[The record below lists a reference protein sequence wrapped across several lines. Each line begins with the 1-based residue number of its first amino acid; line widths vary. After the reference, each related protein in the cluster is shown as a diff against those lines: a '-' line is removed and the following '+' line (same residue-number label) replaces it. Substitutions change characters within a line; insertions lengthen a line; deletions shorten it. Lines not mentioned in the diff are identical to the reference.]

1 MATTRATKSTSQ
13 QALFETVAR
22 MDERMQQMS
31 ADIKELKEN
40 IPNWAKANYALYGAD
55 GKSGIIQE
63 VDDIKKIVTDLKEW
77 KIAITT
83 KIATISA
90 IVGGGFSL
98 LVKYLLG
105 G

>member
-1 MATTRATKSTSQ
+1 MQVKQTKPNNNR
-13 QALFETVAR
+13 ALFETVAR

-40 IPNWAKANYALYGAD
+40 IPNWSKANYALYGAD
-55 GKSGIIQE
+55 GHSGIVKE
-63 VDDIKKIVTDLKEW
+63 VEDIKTIVSELKEW
-77 KIAITT
+77 KVAVTT

-98 LVKYLLG
+98 LVKYLFG

>member
-1 MATTRATKSTSQ
+1 
-13 QALFETVAR
+13 

-55 GKSGIIQE
+55 GKSGVIQDVE
-63 VDDIKKIVTDLKEW
+63 EIKSIVSELKEW
-77 KIAITT
+77 KISITA
-83 KIATISA
+83 KIAVISA
-90 IVGGGFSL
+90 IVGGVFSYL
-98 LVKYLLG
+98 MKYLLG

>member
-1 MATTRATKSTSQ
+1 MTLKTSKNTSQ

-22 MDERMQQMS
+22 MDERMSQMS

-55 GKSGIIQE
+55 GKSGIVQE
-63 VDDIKKIVTDLKEW
+63 VEDIKKIVTDLKEW

>member
-1 MATTRATKSTSQ
+1 MALKTTKSTSQ

-31 ADIKELKEN
+31 ADIRELKEN

-63 VDDIKKIVTDLKEW
+63 VDDIKKIVSELKEW
-77 KIAITT
+77 KVSITT

-90 IVGGGFSL
+90 IVGGCFSL
-98 LVKYLLG
+98 LVKYLFG

>member
-1 MATTRATKSTSQ
+1 MTLKASKNTSQ

-40 IPNWAKANYALYGAD
+40 IPNWAKANFALYGPD
-55 GKSGIIQE
+55 GNSGIVQE
-63 VDDIKKIVTDLKEW
+63 VEDIKKIVSELKEW

-98 LVKYLLG
+98 LVKYLFG

>member
-1 MATTRATKSTSQ
+1 MPTKTTKSTSQ

-31 ADIKELKEN
+31 DDIRELKEN
-40 IPNWAKANYALYGAD
+40 IPNWAKANFALYGAN
-55 GKSGIIQE
+55 GKSGVIQE
-63 VDDIKKIVTDLKEW
+63 LDDIKKTVSELKDW
-77 KIAITT
+77 KLAITT

-90 IVGGGFSL
+90 IVGGAFSL
-98 LVKYLLG
+98 LIKYLFG

>member
-1 MATTRATKSTSQ
+1 MALKTTKNTSQ

-40 IPNWAKANYALYGAD
+40 IPNWAKANFALYGPD
-55 GKSGIIQE
+55 GKSGIVQE
-63 VDDIKKIVTDLKEW
+63 VEDIKKIVSELKEW
-77 KIAITT
+77 KVAITT

-98 LVKYLLG
+98 LVKYLFG

>member
-1 MATTRATKSTSQ
+1 MPSKAIKNANQ
-13 QALFETVAR
+13 QTLFETVAR

-63 VDDIKKIVTDLKEW
+63 VDDIKKIVSDLKEW
-77 KIAITT
+77 KVAVTA

-98 LVKYLLG
+98 LVKFFLG

>member
-1 MATTRATKSTSQ
+1 
-13 QALFETVAR
+13 

-55 GKSGIIQE
+55 GQSGIIKE
-63 VDDIKKIVTDLKEW
+63 VDEIKTIVSELKEW
-77 KIAITT
+77 KVSVTA

-90 IVGGGFSL
+90 IVGGVFSL
-98 LVKYLLG
+98 LVKYLFG

>member
-1 MATTRATKSTSQ
+1 MPIKQQKNASQ

-31 ADIKELKEN
+31 SDIKELKEN

-63 VDDIKKIVTDLKEW
+63 VDDIKKIVSELKEW

-98 LVKYLLG
+98 LVKYLFG

>member
-1 MATTRATKSTSQ
+1 
-13 QALFETVAR
+13 

-31 ADIKELKEN
+31 ADIRELKEN

-55 GKSGIIQE
+55 GKSGVIKE
-63 VDDIKKIVTDLKEW
+63 VDEIKKIVSDLKEW
-77 KIAITT
+77 KVAITT

>member
-1 MATTRATKSTSQ
+1 MALKTTKNTSQ

-40 IPNWAKANYALYGAD
+40 IPNWAKANFALYGPD
-55 GKSGIIQE
+55 GKSGIVQE
-63 VDDIKKIVTDLKEW
+63 VEDIKKIVSELKEW
-77 KIAITT
+77 KIALTT

-90 IVGGGFSL
+90 IVGGVFSYL
-98 LVKYLLG
+98 MKYLLG

>member
-1 MATTRATKSTSQ
+1 MPAKQTKSTSSQ
-13 QALFETVAR
+13 VLFETVAR

-40 IPNWAKANYALYGAD
+40 IPNWARANYALYGAD
-55 GKSGIIQE
+55 GQSGIVKE
-63 VDDIKKIVTDLKEW
+63 VEDIKKIVSELKEW
-77 KIAITT
+77 KIAVTT

-90 IVGGGFSL
+90 IVGCAFSL
-98 LVKYLLG
+98 VVKYFFG

>member
-1 MATTRATKSTSQ
+1 MANKTTKTTSQ
-13 QALFETVAR
+13 QALYETVAR

-40 IPNWAKANYALYGAD
+40 IPNWAKANYALYGPD
-55 GKSGIIQE
+55 GKTGIVQE
-63 VDDIKKIVTDLKEW
+63 VEDIKKIVSELKEW

-98 LVKYLLG
+98 LVKYLFG

>member
-1 MATTRATKSTSQ
+1 MPTKKSTSQ

-31 ADIKELKEN
+31 DDIRELKEN
-40 IPNWAKANYALYGAD
+40 IPNWAKANFALYGAN
-55 GKSGIIQE
+55 GKSGVIQE
-63 VDDIKKIVTDLKEW
+63 VDDIKKTVSELKDW
-77 KIAITT
+77 KLAITT

-90 IVGGGFSL
+90 IVGGAFSL
-98 LVKYLLG
+98 LIKYLFG

>member
-1 MATTRATKSTSQ
+1 MPIKTAKNTSQ

-31 ADIKELKEN
+31 SDIRELKEN

-55 GKSGIIQE
+55 GKSGVIKE
-63 VDDIKKIVTDLKEW
+63 VDEIKKIVSDLKEW
-77 KIAITT
+77 KTAITA

-90 IVGGGFSL
+90 IVGCGFSL
-98 LVKYLLG
+98 LVKYLFG

>member
-1 MATTRATKSTSQ
+1 MPSKTTKSATQ
-13 QALFETVAR
+13 QTLFETVAR

-63 VDDIKKIVTDLKEW
+63 VDDIKKIVSELKEW
-77 KIAITT
+77 KIAITA

-90 IVGGGFSL
+90 VVGGGFSL
-98 LVKYLLG
+98 LVKFLLG
-105 G
+105 D